1 MLAKL
6 HVTLSKAAAHAGLN
20 WPSRL
25 TNRPALLWAGPS
37 LLPPARV
44 PRETRG
50 SAVQVPFPYR
60 KGSSSS
66 RTYINSLNLLLLVHL
81 RRVQLVIP
89 KVRVCSGISSYF
101 RGSRQRFR
109 LHGLSPASSSY
120 NQRDALGC
128 WSFLSTKAICF
139 ECWIWASPTPLPSQ
153 HFCSSGMLFWFCYCK
168 SRACKSTIRK
178 LHVRKLDFKHGLNKT
193 TPNPS

>member
-6 HVTLSKAAAHAGLN
+6 HVTPSNAAAHAGLEGL
-20 WPSRL
+20 SCL

-37 LLPPARV
+37 LLPAAPV

-50 SAVQVPFPYR
+50 AAVQAPFPCR

-66 RTYINSLNLLLLVHL
+66 RIYTDSLNPLLRVRL
-81 RRVQLVIP
+81 RRAQLVIP
-89 KVRVCSGISSYF
+89 EGRVCSGISSCF
-101 RGSRQRFR
+101 WGSRQRFL
-109 LHGLSPASSSY
+109 LHGLSPASSNY

-139 ECWIWASPTPLPSQ
+139 ECWIWASLTPSLLTAFSFFGNVTLILLLQ
-153 HFCSSGMLFWFCYCK
+153 KQRLQINYKETTRKKTWF
-168 SRACKSTIRK
+168 
-178 LHVRKLDFKHGLNKT
+178 
-193 TPNPS
+193 